1 MSPSFLRV
9 KYLVAKEALGE
20 SELPFIEGPCVPGAM
35 QAVYQSQL
43 SPGRP
48 AFCHGFWV
56 KTGWGPLQAGLG
68 ELAPGQSG
76 REARGPLTTA
86 TPAVQLPRFKW
97 NGWRAQAQC
106 PLSPKLSPGH
116 DKVRGEEPFFLKKTQ
131 FLLGMETLPA
141 WAGTRG

>member
-1 MSPSFLRV
+1 MRSEPGLLLSAINVTRAFTMSRDLEMFVIALPVCLLHSLRV

-86 TPAVQLPRFKW
+86 TPAV
-97 NGWRAQAQC
+97 
-106 PLSPKLSPGH
+106 
-116 DKVRGEEPFFLKKTQ
+116 
-131 FLLGMETLPA
+131 
-141 WAGTRG
+141 